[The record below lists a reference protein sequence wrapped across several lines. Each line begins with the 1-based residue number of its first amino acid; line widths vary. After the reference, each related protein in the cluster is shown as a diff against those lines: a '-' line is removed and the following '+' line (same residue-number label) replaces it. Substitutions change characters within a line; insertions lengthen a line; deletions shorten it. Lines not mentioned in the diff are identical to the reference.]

1 MWRRKN
7 LYSKLLPEEVH
18 NWRDL
23 SFFIAEISFEQT
35 KLPLPSAKLFEMEL
49 FLQSVTAK
57 LKQSNTDWQTNI
69 ETLIQ
74 KLKLHFRL
82 Y

>member
-1 MWRRKN
+1 M
-7 LYSKLLPEEVH
+7 YSKLLPEEVH

-23 SFFIAEISFEQT
+23 SVFIPEISFEQT
-35 KLPLPSAKLFEMEL
+35 KLPIPSEKLFEMEL
-49 FLQSVTAK
+49 FLQSVAAK
-57 LKQSNTDWQTNI
+57 LKQSNTDWQPNI

-74 KLKLHFRL
+74 KLKFHFKL

>member
-1 MWRRKN
+1 MWRRKK

-23 SFFIAEISFEQT
+23 VVFIAEISFEQT